1 MSRARHGFTL
11 IELLVVIG
19 IIAILIAI
27 SVVVGAK
34 VASSGKGMAS
44 AETIRVLDATLGD
57 FINRVGKNP
66 DPVTRVTLVSGSN
79 VNVFPLIDG
88 THQVNSVDRVINSVG
103 LFIQQAEGTGGVG
116 TAIAQINDKYVR
128 RYDPDGNGPQPELT
142 TVFDAF
148 DRPIRMVH
156 PSFDGTWTSG
166 TRPLGAVGT
175 AIDLSNP
182 AASPIK
188 DQTLRN
194 DLAITEVRRNFLT
207 DEDRAAN
214 AALVGDSDG
223 GVCPSPKPYFY
234 SAGDDGDPSTLTDN
248 IYTTKPRTTAE

>member
-1 MSRARHGFTL
+1 MSRARPGFTL

-19 IIAILIAI
+19 IIAILIAV

-34 VASSGKGMAS
+34 VASSGKGMAT
-44 AETIRVLDATLGD
+44 ADTIRVLDAALGD

-66 DPVTRVTLVSGSN
+66 DPVTRVPLLSGSN

-88 THQVNSVDRVINSVG
+88 KDTNTDKSINAVG

-148 DRPIRMVH
+148 DRPIRFVH
-156 PSFDGTWTSG
+156 PTFDGTWTGAPRPAG
-166 TRPLGAVGT
+166 TLGT
-175 AIDLSNP
+175 AVLLNN
-182 AASPIK
+182 AAGSPIK

-194 DLAITEVRRNFLT
+194 DLAIREVRRNFLT
-207 DEDRAAN
+207 DADRAAN
-214 AALVGDSDG
+214 SSLVGDSDG

-248 IYTTKPRTTAE
+248 IYTTKPRTTVE